1 MDRNM
6 LYCGEIMKRLYD
18 MIEKDANSE
27 MQKEDVTLSQMKML
41 TFLRGKDDSSATLK
55 EMERYFDV
63 SQATIAGIA
72 ARLEKKSMITGY
84 TDERD
89 RRIKHVRLTED
100 GRELCI
106 RAKASMDRVEERL
119 LCPLSSEERSLMR
132 SYLMRMYDN
141 LHPAA
146 GAGEEQ
152 ATQQ

>member
-41 TFLRGKDDSSATLK
+41 TFLRGKDDSSAPRK

-72 ARLEKKSMITGY
+72 ARLEKKSMIAGY
-84 TDERD
+84 TD
-89 RRIKHVRLTED
+89 
-100 GRELCI
+100 
-106 RAKASMDRVEERL
+106 
-119 LCPLSSEERSLMR
+119 
-132 SYLMRMYDN
+132 
-141 LHPAA
+141 
-146 GAGEEQ
+146 
-152 ATQQ
+152 

>member
-41 TFLRGKDDSSATLK
+41 TFLRGKDDGSATLK

-72 ARLEKKSMITGY
+72 ARLEK
-84 TDERD
+84 
-89 RRIKHVRLTED
+89 
-100 GRELCI
+100 
-106 RAKASMDRVEERL
+106 RV
-119 LCPLSSEERSLMR
+119 
-132 SYLMRMYDN
+132 
-141 LHPAA
+141 
-146 GAGEEQ
+146 
-152 ATQQ
+152 

>member
-1 MDRNM
+1 MDRNT

-41 TFLRGKDDSSATLK
+41 AFLRGKADRSATLK

-63 SQATIAGIA
+63 SQATIA
-72 ARLEKKSMITGY
+72 ARLEKKGMIAGY

-100 GRELCI
+100 GRELCV
-106 RAKASMDRVEERL
+106 RARASMDRVEERL
-119 LCPLSSEERSLMR
+119 LSPLSSEERSLMR
-132 SYLMRMYDN
+132 SYLMRMYDY
-141 LHPAA
+141 LHPAVS
-146 GAGEEQ
+146 EEQ
-152 ATQQ
+152 TAQQ